1 MTDLAPIEETRNGID
16 FSRPVNLRLTVRN
29 GILLQA
35 IRMRAPS
42 VAAFCR
48 VTGYPVQYANDY
60 IGFKRDPVRKDGNW
74 RDDAV
79 RLCSLLDIAPED
91 GFPPEIVSRVK
102 RNTVEVFCEAS
113 ESANPQLSPRD
124 EAAFRDISAKVRG
137 VIATLSDR
145 ERIVIERRFLCASPA
160 TLGELGGELGVS
172 RARISQIEAS
182 AIRKL
187 RYPSRLAVLK
197 EAKENIEELEAA
209 Q

>member
-1 MTDLAPIEETRNGID
+1 MTDLVTTEEVSDGID
-16 FSRPVNLRLTVRN
+16 FSRPVNIRLTVRN
-29 GILLQA
+29 GIILQA

-60 IGFKRDPVRKDGNW
+60 IGFKRDPLYKDGTW
-74 RDDAV
+74 RADAV
-79 RLCSLLDIAPED
+79 RLCTLLDLAPED

-113 ESANPQLSPRD
+113 EPANPQLSPRD

-137 VIATLSDR
+137 VLSTLSER
-145 ERIVIERRFLCASPA
+145 ERIVINGRFLCAVPK
-160 TLGELGGELGVS
+160 TLEEMGRELGFS
-172 RARISQIEAS
+172 RERVRQIEAK

-187 RYPSRLAVLK
+187 RYPSRISILK
-197 EAKENIEELEAA
+197 DAMEDIKELEVEK
-209 Q
+209 